1 MTLLSID
8 WSGILVKAGQFIL
21 SFSILVVL
29 HEMGHFFPA
38 RWFKCRVEKFYLFFN
53 PWFSLWKTKKGET
66 EYGLGWI
73 PFGGYVKISGMIDE
87 SMDKEQM
94 KLPPQPYEFRAKK
107 AWQRL
112 IIMLGGVIVNI
123 ILAIVIFI
131 GIMWHWGETYVPV
144 KNLKYGVYADSLG
157 TKIGLKDGDRIVAV
171 GGKQIERMGQVGA
184 EIIMQQAKEITVD
197 RNGQSINL
205 AIPQGFIGQL
215 NKNKLEG
222 FSYVRIPLIVDSILP
237 KAKIVKGSISKG
249 DTLISFNDT
258 AIKYSTDLRKLTIPK
273 DKNVVVKFLHNGKD
287 TTTAEIYLDEK
298 SSNNIAFQ
306 TVGQVLGENHIAYT
320 FFEAI
325 PAGWNKCWQTLD
337 KYIQNLK
344 LLFKHNEVQAK
355 DSLGSVFSIA
365 NTFGSEW
372 DWQSFWSLTAIFS
385 IILAF
390 MNVLPIPALDGGHAL
405 FTIVEMI
412 TGRKPSDKFMEYAQ
426 TVGMVLLLGL
436 MAYALGLD
444 FWRIFTK

>member
-1 MTLLSID
+1 MTLLTID
-8 WSGILVKAGQFIL
+8 WSSILVKTGQFIL

-29 HEMGHFFPA
+29 HEMGHFLPA

-112 IIMLGGVIVNI
+112 IIMLGGVFVNI
-123 ILAIVIFI
+123 LLAIVIFI
-131 GIMWHWGETYVPV
+131 GIIWFWGETYVPAQ
-144 KNLKYGVYADSLG
+144 NLHYGVYADSLG
-157 TKIGLKDGDRIVAV
+157 TKIGLQDGDKIVAV
-171 GGKQIERMGQVGA
+171 ADKTIEKIGTVGP
-184 EIIMQQAKEITVD
+184 EIIMQQAKEITVS
-197 RNGQSINL
+197 RNGKILNL
-205 AIPQGFIGQL
+205 TIPKGFIGQL
-215 NKNKLEG
+215 NKNKLGG
-222 FSYVRIPLIVDSILP
+222 FSYVRYPMVVDSVLP
-237 KAKIVKGSISKG
+237 TAKIIQGTITKG

-258 AIKYSTDLRKLTIPK
+258 VVKYNTDLQKLTQPTN
-273 DKNVVVKFLHNGKD
+273 KNVVLKFLHNGTD
-287 TTTAEIYLDEK
+287 TVTAEIAYSEK
-298 SSNNIAFQ
+298 GGNNISFQ
-306 TVGQVLGENHIAYT
+306 SMGKVLGEKHIDYT
-320 FFEAI
+320 FLQAI
-325 PAGWNKCWQTLD
+325 PAGWNRCWTTLD

-344 LLFKHNEVQAK
+344 LLFKHNEVDAK

-365 NTFGSEW
+365 NTFGGVW
-372 DWQSFWSLTAIFS
+372 DWQGFWSLTAIFS

-405 FTIVEMI
+405 FTLVEMI

-426 TVGMVLLLGL
+426 TVGMVLLMGL

-444 FWRIFTK
+444 FWRMFK